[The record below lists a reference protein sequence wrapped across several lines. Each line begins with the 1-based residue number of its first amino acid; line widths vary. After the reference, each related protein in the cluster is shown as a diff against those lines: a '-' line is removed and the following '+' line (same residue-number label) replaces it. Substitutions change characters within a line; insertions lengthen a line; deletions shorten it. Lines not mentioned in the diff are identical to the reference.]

1 MTDAE
6 TTRPWPE
13 TDVEALLDTPYRI
26 IDLFPRRVPED
37 RAKAYLRA
45 EAWFLE
51 PPRIKSLRQR
61 QAALL
66 VRLGCYHRLW
76 VNRSGETDCLPEPE
90 PARLAALLTD
100 DFRTG
105 ALSVLLPTEHA
116 LITIDAGDL
125 YMTVY
130 NASDALLALLRELAS
145 AEGLFVWTPE

>member
-37 RAKAYLRA
+37 CAKAYLRA

-90 PARLAALLTD
+90 PARLSALLTD

-105 ALSVLLPTEHA
+105 ALSVLLPAEHA

-130 NASDALLALLRELAS
+130 NASDALLTLLRELAS

>member
-37 RAKAYLRA
+37 CAKAYLRA

-66 VRLGCYHRLW
+66 VRLGFSRLKCIQPAAAAGHSRIACRRHDISA
-76 VNRSGETDCLPEPE
+76 VLANVKSYLFHITLLTFIFVYLAREQHPDFSAENTGKLPEQ
-90 PARLAALLTD
+90 
-100 DFRTG
+100 
-105 ALSVLLPTEHA
+105 
-116 LITIDAGDL
+116 
-125 YMTVY
+125 
-130 NASDALLALLRELAS
+130 
-145 AEGLFVWTPE
+145 